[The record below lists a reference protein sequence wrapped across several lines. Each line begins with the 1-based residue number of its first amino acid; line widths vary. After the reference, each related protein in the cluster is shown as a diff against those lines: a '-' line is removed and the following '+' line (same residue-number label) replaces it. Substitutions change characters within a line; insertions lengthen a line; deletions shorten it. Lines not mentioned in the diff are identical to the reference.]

1 MNKILKYIL
10 PAAAL
15 LLSAGMTSC
24 LNDLHV
30 TPIDPTMQT
39 TVDAEYLFNKCYAN
53 FGLAGNGGPDGDS
66 DVDGIDGGTSG
77 LYRQMWQSNEL
88 TTDEAFCG
96 WGDEGVATY
105 CYNTY
110 DASHPMLRGYY
121 YRLCVGIAYCNQYLK
136 DFSEHDAT
144 MTAEVRF
151 LRAFEYYL
159 LMDAYGNI
167 PFATTI
173 SSEKPQQASAA
184 DVQKFIEDECLAI
197 LGENA
202 EDNAYVLADAQP
214 HRKGDGRWGRVD
226 KAAAWML
233 LSRLYLNSEA
243 HTGVAQ
249 WEKAKD
255 YAEKVI
261 NSSYQLSE
269 VPSSHEVTMKD
280 PSSDDG
286 AEMTETWEFS
296 PYQMLFMGDNA
307 NTSAADEAIFPILAQ
322 GNRTAS
328 WGVSLFLI
336 ASTHDG
342 DMHDLRYD
350 EFYADQSKRSV
361 NGVSGLAWGGN
372 RARPELIKL
381 FFKNLDDCPTE
392 TASYDM
398 PAAAED
404 DRAIFNTIG
413 RKLNIEDPSAFKNG
427 YAVAKFT
434 NFTTDG
440 SKTSDATHPDMC
452 VMLMRKAEAYLNAA
466 EAYMHLNQP
475 EKALPLVNKL
485 RSRANAPRLG
495 TVTMNDIL
503 DEWGREFYFEGLR
516 RPQLIRFGKY
526 GGNTDYKWQWKGG
539 EYKGRNFDAFRNV
552 FAIPTSD
559 LIANKNLKQ
568 NNGYK

>member
-1 MNKILKYIL
+1 MATSTQTA
-10 PAAAL
+10 PA
-15 LLSAGMTSC
+15 G
-24 LNDLHV
+24 
-30 TPIDPTMQT
+30 
-39 TVDAEYLFNKCYAN
+39 YA
-53 FGLAGNGGPDGDS
+53 
-66 DVDGIDGGTSG
+66 T
-77 LYRQMWQSNEL
+77 
-88 TTDEAFCG
+88 
-96 WGDEGVATY
+96 
-105 CYNTY
+105 
-110 DASHPMLRGYY
+110 
-121 YRLCVGIAYCNQYLK
+121 
-136 DFSEHDAT
+136 
-144 MTAEVRF
+144 
-151 LRAFEYYL
+151 
-159 LMDAYGNI
+159 
-167 PFATTI
+167 
-173 SSEKPQQASAA
+173 
-184 DVQKFIEDECLAI
+184 
-197 LGENA
+197 
-202 EDNAYVLADAQP
+202 
-214 HRKGDGRWGRVD
+214 
-226 KAAAWML
+226 
-233 LSRLYLNSEA
+233 
-243 HTGVAQ
+243 
-249 WEKAKD
+249 
-255 YAEKVI
+255 
-261 NSSYQLSE
+261 
-269 VPSSHEVTMKD
+269 
-280 PSSDDG
+280 
-286 AEMTETWEFS
+286 
-296 PYQMLFMGDNA
+296 MGDNA
-307 NTSAADEAIFPILAQ
+307 KTSAADEAIFPILSE
-322 GNRTAS
+322 GTRTAS
-328 WGVSLFLI
+328 WGVALYLI
-336 ASTHDG
+336 GSTHDG

-350 EFYADQSKRSV
+350 EFYSDQSKRSV
-361 NGVSGLAWGGN
+361 NGVSGQAWGGN

-398 PAAAED
+398 PSAAED

-485 RSRANAPRLG
+485 RSRANAPQLG

-516 RPQLIRFGKY
+516 RPQLIRFGKF